1 MAFSLLDAW
10 RLEYVC
16 EFVWHKPAGFQP
28 YGLPQFNCEMALY
41 ARRGSPVFVDT
52 KGFNT
57 CFQAPRG
64 KHSEKPEAFYDM
76 VRRVTAGRRW
86 ICSHGGGSRVLTP
99 GARKRPMPEYN
110 ADRRWADRFIPQLK
124 QIVAD
129 LLVTPTPEAEDLQRN
144 TDLIVFHVETLRVAC
159 RVRRFKYLVEY
170 PFDFT
175 VRSGR
180 PNGAD
185 TELAKI
191 LAGYGDYLVYAFASE
206 DEQRLAAW
214 RTIDLCQF
222 RLWFHRQTIQGKG
235 MARHR
240 LQERRWFERL
250 SRLRRAQ
257 DAGRRG
263 GERVRFQSQT

>member
-1 MAFSLLDAW
+1 
-10 RLEYVC
+10 
-16 EFVWHKPAGFQP
+16 
-28 YGLPQFNCEMALY
+28 
-41 ARRGSPVFVDT
+41 
-52 KGFNT
+52 
-57 CFQAPRG
+57 
-64 KHSEKPEAFYDM
+64 
-76 VRRVTAGRRW
+76 
-86 ICSHGGGSRVLTP
+86 
-99 GARKRPMPEYN
+99 MPEYN

-129 LLVTPTPEAEDLQRN
+129 LLVTPAPEAEDLQRN
-144 TDLIVFHVETLRVAC
+144 TDLIVFRVETLRVAC

-222 RLWFHRQTIQGKG
+222 RLWFHRQTLQAKG
-235 MARHR
+235 MVPGIA
-240 LQERRWFERL
+240 FKNGDG
-250 SRLRRAQ
+250 SSAF
-257 DAGRRG
+257 DAFD
-263 GERVRFQSQT
+263 VRKMPVGVVASEFGFSS

>member
-1 MAFSLLDAW
+1 
-10 RLEYVC
+10 
-16 EFVWHKPAGFQP
+16 
-28 YGLPQFNCEMALY
+28 
-41 ARRGSPVFVDT
+41 
-52 KGFNT
+52 
-57 CFQAPRG
+57 
-64 KHSEKPEAFYDM
+64 
-76 VRRVTAGRRW
+76 
-86 ICSHGGGSRVLTP
+86 
-99 GARKRPMPEYN
+99 MPEYH

-129 LLVTPTPEAEDLQRN
+129 LLVTPAPEAEDLQRN
-144 TDLIVFHVETLRVAC
+144 TDLIVFRVETLRVAC

-222 RLWFHRQTIQGKG
+222 RLWFHRQSIQGKG
-235 MARHR
+235 MPGIALKNGDGSSAFRAFDVR
-240 LQERRWFERL
+240 KMPVGVVASEFGFSLPRRSQPANSQPPGL
-250 SRLRRAQ
+250 SDQAAVALLRE
-257 DAGRRG
+257 DW
-263 GERVRFQSQT
+263 